1 MWLDSGAA
9 RARMENE
16 EPQRSLWRDSGLSWR
31 AAQRGRVPESK
42 SSSRKGASGPASG
55 SEIASRLS
63 RAAVSCFRC
72 LDGLGHDLIRQ
83 ITRWQRRYFSRAV
96 ACGIRYLG
104 SSGSLFEMPDHFR
117 IGMGVNTEMFAERL
131 NRLGHALTSG

>member
-16 EPQRSLWRDSGLSWR
+16 APQRSLWCDSGLSWR
-31 AAQRGRVPESK
+31 AAQRGRAPESK

-55 SEIASRLS
+55 SEVASRLS

-83 ITRWQRRYFSRAV
+83 ITRWQRRYFLEAFRSEFDSFGVR
-96 ACGIRYLG
+96 GRF
-104 SSGSLFEMPDHFR
+104 FEIADYF
-117 IGMGVNTEMFAERL
+117 
-131 NRLGHALTSG
+131 